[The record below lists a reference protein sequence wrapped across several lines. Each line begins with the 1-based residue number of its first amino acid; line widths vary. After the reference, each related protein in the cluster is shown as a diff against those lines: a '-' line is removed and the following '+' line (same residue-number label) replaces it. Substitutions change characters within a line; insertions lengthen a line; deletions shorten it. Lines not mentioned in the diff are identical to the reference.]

1 MTIFERFRKGWSAF
15 NGNETAMMNM
25 PSSLPVTIQ
34 RPDKMNHGF
43 SFGDKTIITSIK
55 NTIAKDVAQLT
66 FEHADRD
73 ENKRYLGEIPSS
85 LNSIL
90 NLEANKD
97 QTGRAFMHDLV
108 FSLLDEGEVAVCP
121 VSYKANPEAKELE
134 SDNIWALRVAK
145 ILQWHPDHVVVEIYD
160 DKTGQKRRALYKKW
174 QVALIQNPFAPVM
187 NEPNSI
193 LKRLLRKLTLLD
205 VIDEQSG
212 AGKLDLIIKLPYTIK
227 SEARKAQA
235 EMRTKAIETQL
246 AGSKYGIAYVDG
258 TETITQLNRP
268 VENNLM
274 KQVEYLTNTLY
285 GQLGIAQSVFDGTA
299 DEATML
305 NYYNRTIEPIASAI
319 VDEFNRKFLSS
330 GERYDHQTILF
341 RRDPFRLVPV
351 AQIAEIA
358 DKFTRNEI
366 LTSNEVR
373 GIVGFKPSNDPK
385 ADELINSNLNHENE
399 NQQNVPKKEE
409 IQNAE

>member
-34 RPDKMNHGF
+34 RPDKMNRGF

-330 GERYDHQTILF
+330 DERYDHQTILF

-399 NQQNVPKKEE
+399 NQQNIPKKEE

>member
-330 GERYDHQTILF
+330 DERYDHQTILF